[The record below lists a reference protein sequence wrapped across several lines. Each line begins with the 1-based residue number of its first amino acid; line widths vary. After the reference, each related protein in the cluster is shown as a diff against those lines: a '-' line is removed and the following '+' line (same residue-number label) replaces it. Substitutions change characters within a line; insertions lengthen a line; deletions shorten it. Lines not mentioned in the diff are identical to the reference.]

1 MRHGWRIL
9 VGETLLMWQLVSRKE
24 IIKMYGRYRGFQCV
38 SQVEVLESSIGPTFL
53 MLGVE
58 PLSGCTSS

>member
-1 MRHGWRIL
+1 
-9 VGETLLMWQLVSRKE
+9 MWQLVSRKE